1 MLSSLIFL
9 DFDGVICDSLP
20 ECYLTSRLAWEKL
33 NGRACDPAEA
43 YNTVPDANHAK
54 AFRLLRPFIRDG
66 GDYLLLQHA
75 LSQGKTLSSQE
86 DFDQFAET
94 QKAFHKASLTL
105 FQECR
110 AELLDYDRSRWFDLN
125 PLFDEIPS
133 LLRLAAR
140 GAGFILSTKPEHFIR
155 EILHHHGIT
164 WRADRIICSGK
175 RPKVDII
182 TELLEKGE
190 STRAYF
196 VDDQIDHLLYPHD
209 ERITCLLASW
219 GYILP
224 QWLEEKSVPAVS
236 LSQLEML
243 ITKADKSV

>member
-1 MLSSLIFL
+1 MLPSLIFL

-33 NGRACDPAEA
+33 NGRACDPAKA
-43 YNTVPDANHAK
+43 YNTVPDTDHEK
-54 AFRLLRPFIRDG
+54 TFRLLRPFIRDG

-75 LSQGKTLSSQE
+75 LSQGKALTSQKN
-86 DFDQFAET
+86 FDQFAESH
-94 QKAFHKASLTL
+94 KAFHKASLTL

-110 AELLDYDRSRWFDLN
+110 AELLDYDRSRWFNLN
-125 PLFDEIPS
+125 PLFDGIPS
-133 LLRLAAR
+133 LLSLAGH

-164 WRADRIICSGK
+164 WQADRIICSGK

-219 GYILP
+219 GYIFP
-224 QWLEEKSVPAVS
+224 QWLEEGSVPAVS
-236 LSQLEML
+236 LSQLELL
-243 ITKADKSV
+243 IRKADKSV